1 MAESFENSPVAPA
14 QTGAQMAPDGG
25 LDAGSSA
32 QPRMDSCLHQDDEV
46 TNLPVPVHHNHFSR
60 ERQVRFLEALAVWG
74 NVRAACRAASIA
86 PQTAYRQ
93 RRACREF
100 SLGWQAALLAAR
112 PQVEDVLADRALN
125 GTEEVVWYH
134 GEEAGRRRR
143 YDGRL
148 LLAHLGRLDRI
159 EESAEAAA
167 VVADF
172 DAALERLGRGEGVS
186 PPPPPPPP
194 PKPAPE
200 PRRAGDEE
208 WDEDE
213 GEHGDGD
220 EEDEGWEGEED
231 WDDEEEDTR
240 TASGHAP
247 GERPAFSL
255 AYEDAFQMTPEE
267 WERFIAEWRKQDDAA
282 GARAQARER
291 DAAGQQDE
299 PEPELEEESGPD
311 CAPDAPD
318 AAGVGFGPD
327 RAADLPR
334 RTHGRGPAVY
344 AL

>member
-1 MAESFENSPVAPA
+1 
-14 QTGAQMAPDGG
+14 
-25 LDAGSSA
+25 
-32 QPRMDSCLHQDDEV
+32 
-46 TNLPVPVHHNHFSR
+46 
-60 ERQVRFLEALAVWG
+60 
-74 NVRAACRAASIA
+74 
-86 PQTAYRQ
+86 
-93 RRACREF
+93 
-100 SLGWQAALLAAR
+100 
-112 PQVEDVLADRALN
+112 
-125 GTEEVVWYH
+125 VWYH

-159 EESAEAAA
+159 EESVEAAA

-172 DAALERLGRGEGVS
+172 DAALERLGRGEGMS
-186 PPPPPPPP
+186 PPPPPPP

-213 GEHGDGD
+213 GEDGD

-282 GARAQARER
+282 GARAHARER

-299 PEPELEEESGPD
+299 PEPELEEESGPDCAPD